1 MALLDEIDLVLI
13 AGSGGNGAISF
24 RRERYVPRGG
34 PDGGDGGRGGDVIV
48 RATRDVQ
55 VLSRLQRQ
63 RVVRAG
69 DGGKGGTADRR
80 GRNGK
85 SADVIVPAGTM
96 VWRSNGEEEL
106 VADLTEQGMYVVMAR
121 GGDGGR
127 GNARFAGPARQAPRI
142 AERGL
147 PGTRCN
153 IRLELRL
160 LADAGLVG
168 LPSAGKSSLLR
179 AMSKAQ
185 PKVAR
190 YEFTTLEPNLGVVE
204 SGYERFV
211 LADVPGLIEGAHRG
225 EGLGI
230 GFLKHLGRTQALVHV
245 VDVARDDPLKD
256 ISVVR
261 GELSRFG
268 QHLDEKPWL
277 VALNKIDLA
286 PGKRRKQQVAA
297 ELSSRGV
304 EVICVS
310 ARTGEGIPELI
321 ARMRTL
327 VDKGHAERKAGDVQ
341 MEVPVLRM
349 KVVQPLKITRISKG
363 FRVRGDKAER
373 VVAQLDATSAEAQVE
388 IWRRLRRMGV
398 LTARRRAGATEGDS
412 VRIGEAELEWP
423 E

>member
-1 MALLDEIDLVLI
+1 
-13 AGSGGNGAISF
+13 
-24 RRERYVPRGG
+24 
-34 PDGGDGGRGGDVIV
+34 
-48 RATRDVQ
+48 
-55 VLSRLQRQ
+55 
-63 RVVRAG
+63 
-69 DGGKGGTADRR
+69 
-80 GRNGK
+80 
-85 SADVIVPAGTM
+85 
-96 VWRSNGEEEL
+96 
-106 VADLTEQGMYVVMAR
+106 MYVVMAR

-127 GNARFAGPARQAPRI
+127 GNARFARPDRQAPRI

-147 PGTRCN
+147 AGDSCS

-211 LADVPGLIEGAHRG
+211 LADIPGLIEGAHRG

-245 VDVARDDPLKD
+245 VDVARVDPLGD
-256 ISVVR
+256 ISIVR
-261 GELSRFG
+261 GELRRFG

-286 PGKRRKQQVAA
+286 PGKRRKQEIAT
-297 ELSSRGV
+297 ELASRGV
-304 EVICVS
+304 EVVCVS

-327 VDKGHAERKAGDVQ
+327 VDEKRTESRPSEAQ
-341 MEVPVLRM
+341 MEKPAPQTA
-349 KVVQPLKITRISKG
+349 VVKPLKITRISKG
-363 FRVRGDKAER
+363 FRVRGDRAER
-373 VVAQLDATSAEAQVE
+373 VVAQLDASSAEARVE

-398 LTARRRAGATEGDS
+398 LTALRRAGATDGVQ

-423 E
+423 G